1 MADNF
6 PFIILYIFFFSGE
19 SSVPPPPALEEILK
33 AEMELDRQTR
43 LRIENE
49 ATERLTLEEKEIM
62 QKEREI
68 IESLESEE
76 RRKMYLNGTE
86 GLYTFLC

>member
-1 MADNF
+1 
-6 PFIILYIFFFSGE
+6 
-19 SSVPPPPALEEILK
+19 
-33 AEMELDRQTR
+33 MELDRQTR

-86 GLYTFLC
+86 G

>member
-1 MADNF
+1 MTDKF
-6 PFIILYIFFFSGE
+6 SFIILYIFFFSGE

-86 GLYTFLC
+86 G

>member
-1 MADNF
+1 M
-6 PFIILYIFFFSGE
+6 YFFSGE

-33 AEMELDRQTR
+33 AEMELDRQSR

-86 GLYTFLC
+86 GSYIFVMI